1 MTSTVFLPTIFGK
14 IVSWVLNNF
23 KSTFKEF
30 MKNCGHGQGIL
41 IAFLVWKSGKKDN
54 FPVKVGIKSF
64 QRLLTLFFIKCG

>member
-1 MTSTVFLPTIFGK
+1 MTSTVFLPPIFGK

-41 IAFLVWKSGKKDN
+41 IAFLYESQGKKIIFQLKSG
-54 FPVKVGIKSF
+54 
-64 QRLLTLFFIKCG
+64 